1 MKSVKEDSVRPLVFD
16 ILLDQSRIARRVS
29 EIARQINNDYAG
41 QSLVLVGVMKGC
53 IVFLSDLI
61 RQITLPV
68 EIEFITAAS
77 YRKGIKQEEDIII
90 SGGVTVSLKNRHVL
104 VVEGIVDT
112 GRTARMIIDKL
123 AKLEPAS
130 IEIVTLLDKPGSH
143 RHKIDIKYRGFAI
156 GNEFVIGYGLDNA
169 QKYRNLPFIGKVRE

>member
-1 MKSVKEDSVRPLVFD
+1 LKSVKEESVRPLVFD
-16 ILLDQSRIARRVS
+16 ILLDQNRISRRVS
-29 EIARQINNDYAG
+29 EIGQQINKDYAG
-41 QSLVLVGVMKGC
+41 QSLILVGVMKGC
-53 IVFLSDLI
+53 IVFLSDLM

-68 EIEFITAAS
+68 EVEFISAAS
-77 YRKGIKQEEDIII
+77 YRKGIKREEDIII

-104 VVEGIVDT
+104 IVEGIVDT

-123 AKLEPAS
+123 SKLEPAS

-169 QKYRNLPFIGKVRE
+169 QKFRNLPYIGKVRE